1 VFKFLS
7 ELAAQII
14 INGSSYQGLIDSN
27 ALIQKV
33 RVLLQQQ
40 QPLFL
45 MMVRMMVFKKNTF

>member
-1 VFKFLS
+1 MFKFLS

-33 RVLLQQQ
+33 RILQQ

>member
-1 VFKFLS
+1 MFKFLS

-40 QPLFL
+40 PLFL